1 MSLASLYTV
10 IRRSTLRGAGKAAS
24 ALTNVSMSEGHPWAF
39 RSAVDR
45 TTDYLTGWGFF
56 HKYSSS
62 FYAILPHFLWR
73 CILPV
78 HWLWPVWQPKCLY
91 WSELLAIS
99 GSLYTYRD
107 CRPSIHRILRY
118 TANIWTHH
126 HTNSSLYYFSCHTPL
141 QSHCRWSTW
150 CRNWGKES
158 NSLVCKYS
166 DSCLVWNLDW
176 RSVHTARKET
186 VALHI
191 TENLSNAACASSP
204 LNK

>member
-1 MSLASLYTV
+1 MRTV
-10 IRRSTLRGAGKAAS
+10 WMPYTLRHNCWDTLFGTSPVLICRLFTPSKDVTCQFVHCHSEINLERGRQGSKRPNKCVYEWRS
-24 ALTNVSMSEGHPWAF
+24 PMSFF

-45 TTDYLTGWGFF
+45 KTDYLTGWGFF

-78 HWLWPVWQPKCLY
+78 HWLWPVWEPKCLY
-91 WSELLAIS
+91 WSELLVIS

-141 QSHCRWSTW
+141 QSHCR
-150 CRNWGKES
+150 
-158 NSLVCKYS
+158 
-166 DSCLVWNLDW
+166 
-176 RSVHTARKET
+176 
-186 VALHI
+186 
-191 TENLSNAACASSP
+191 
-204 LNK
+204 